1 MIQCFNLWDIIG
13 SSGSFEV
20 PHLLEINEVYSLI
33 SVANS
38 EEVKPVLT
46 KKLTKKF
53 LCHQIKE
60 VVSNT

>member
-13 SSGSFEV
+13 SPGNFKA

-38 EEVKPVLT
+38 EEVKPVLSNRS
-46 KKLTKKF
+46 TKKF